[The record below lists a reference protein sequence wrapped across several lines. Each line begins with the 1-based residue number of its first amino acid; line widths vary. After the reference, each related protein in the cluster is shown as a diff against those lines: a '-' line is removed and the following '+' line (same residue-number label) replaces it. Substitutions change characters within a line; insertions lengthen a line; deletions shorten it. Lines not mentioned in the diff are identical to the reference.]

1 MALTNVQIK
10 NLTPGSKTYKKFDKG
25 GLFIEVRKT
34 GKKFFRFKYA
44 FSGKPQL
51 LSLGEYPAVS
61 LKKAR
66 DKVIDA
72 KRQLAEGVNP
82 AQVKREQKQSQ
93 YKATFGEVA
102 QEWFKNSR
110 DKWSEEHAKTVWR
123 RIEANLLPW
132 LKNLPVQE
140 ITTREILEALRKV
153 EARGSVETAHRLA
166 QIIGQI
172 YVYAVAAGIAE
183 NNPASGISKALKP
196 AIPRQLPAITD
207 PERIKDLLR
216 AIDGFQG
223 TYPVLCALKLAPLV
237 FLRPG
242 ELRGGKWSE
251 IDWQENLWIIPA
263 ERMKKKR
270 EHLVPLS
277 RQARGILE
285 ELYPLTAE
293 TGNIFPAVRKSGRCM
308 SEATLNA
315 ALLRIGIPKE
325 EHCPHGFRS
334 MASTRLHEMN
344 WPSQVIEMQL
354 AHIDKNQIRA
364 VYNRAEYLDQRRKM
378 MQAWADYLD
387 ALKSGDKV
395 LSFFSG

>member
-1 MALTNVQIK
+1 MALTDVQIK
-10 NLTPGSKTYKKFDKG
+10 NLTPGTKTYKRFDEG

-34 GKKFFRFKYA
+34 GKKFFRFK
-44 FSGKPQL
+44 FTFGGKYQL

-61 LKKAR
+61 LKLAR

-72 KRQLAEGVNP
+72 KRQLAEGINP

-93 YKATFGEVA
+93 KKNTLEDVA
-102 QEWFKNSR
+102 FEWFKNSK
-110 DKWSEEHAKTVWR
+110 DKWSEGHAKTIWR
-123 RIEANLLPW
+123 RVEKNLLPW
-132 LKNLPVQE
+132 LKNRPVQE
-140 ITTREILEALRKV
+140 ITTREILEVLRKV
-153 EARGSVETAHRLA
+153 EARGAVETAHRLA
-166 QIIGQI
+166 QIMSQVYI
-172 YVYAVAAGIAE
+172 YAVAAGIAE
-183 NNPASGISKALKP
+183 NNPVSDISKALKP
-196 AIPRQLPAITD
+196 VRTRQLPAITE
-207 PERIKDLLR
+207 PERIKDFLR

-223 TYPVLCALKLAPLV
+223 TYPVLCALRLAPLV

-242 ELRGGKWSE
+242 ELRKGKWSE

-277 RQARGILE
+277 SQARGILE
-285 ELYPLTAE
+285 KLYPLTAE
-293 TGNIFPAVRKSGRCM
+293 TGNIFPAVRKSDRCM

-325 EHCPHGFRS
+325 EHCPHGFRT

-344 WPSQVIEMQL
+344 WPSPVIEMQL
-354 AHIDKNQIRA
+354 AHIDKNQVRA
-364 VYNRAEYLDQRRKM
+364 VYNRAEYLDQRRNM

-387 ALKSGDKV
+387 ALKAGGKV
-395 LSFFSG
+395 LSFSSG